1 MKKQK
6 KIFSMK
12 VYINQIKKK
21 IRKKKQKGKKVKKSK
36 EPLGIKYI
44 TELI

>member
-6 KIFSMK
+6 KIFSIK

-21 IRKKKQKGKKVKKSK
+21 IRKKKQKGKKVKK
-36 EPLGIKYI
+36 
-44 TELI
+44 

>member
-21 IRKKKQKGKKVKKSK
+21 IRKKKPKGKKVKKSK
-36 EPLGIKYI
+36 EHLGIKYI
-44 TELI
+44 TELN